1 MIEHSLENGKGT
13 GTRLV
18 VDNTNAPALTTQAKC
33 IIQRGVRQTEFGCLP
48 WHFNGVLMTGLG
60 GTETA
65 ACGDD
70 KYQKRGTKSIPT
82 SLEYREG
89 GIDLPRRRNCSP
101 L

>member
-48 WHFNGVLMTGLG
+48 LHFNGVPMTGLG
-60 GTETA
+60 GERKPPPAVMTN
-65 ACGDD
+65 
-70 KYQKRGTKSIPT
+70 TKNAEPKA
-82 SLEYREG
+82 SL
-89 GIDLPRRRNCSP
+89 PA
-101 L
+101 